1 MVHKILVFLLLLICT
16 TLGASS
22 LRIEP
27 LELSKHLSEFKI
39 LDARDAAEFSKGH
52 IEGSYNLPSVVT
64 FDNAKQNGTIAQP
77 DKMQKLFRSLGL
89 STNDTIVVYDNGA
102 FFDAARLFW
111 TLEVYGFTNVKM
123 LNGSFHEWEAKGFKV
138 STNIVTPKESEYI
151 VTVNNK
157 KLATKFATQIAV
169 KNPNQTIVDARG
181 FDAYVGK
188 ESTASRFGHI
198 VKAIHI
204 PAITHLSSDNTMPKL
219 KTTTELEKLYQGVA
233 KNSKV
238 IVYCSVGKIS
248 GTNYFAMR
256 ELGYDVS
263 NYDASWNEWGNDPV
277 LPIENLS
284 SGK

>member
-1 MVHKILVFLLLLICT
+1 VLFFC
-16 TLGASS
+16 ASLHATS
-22 LRIEP
+22 LRIDP
-27 LELSKHLSEFKI
+27 LELSKNLSEFKI
-39 LDARDAAEFSKGH
+39 LDARDAAVFAKGH
-52 IEGSYNLPSVVT
+52 IEGSYNLPSVLT
-64 FDNAKQNGTIAQP
+64 FDNVKQNGTIAQP

-123 LNGSFHEWEAKGFKV
+123 LNGGFREWEEKGFKV
-138 STNIVTPKESEYI
+138 STNIATPKESEYI
-151 VTVNNK
+151 ATVNNK
-157 KLATKFATQIAV
+157 KLATKFATQIAI
-169 KNPNQTIVDARG
+169 KNPNQIIIDARD
-181 FDAYVGK
+181 FNAYIGK
-188 ESTASRFGHI
+188 ESSASRFGHI

-204 PAITHLSSDNTMPKL
+204 PAIDHLASDNTMPKL
-219 KTTTELEKLYQGVA
+219 KTTTELEKLYHGVA
-233 KNSKV
+233 KNNKV

-284 SGK
+284 AGK